1 MKLRTI
7 EISGFKSFADKTKI
21 DFKDGITGIVGPNG
35 SGKSNII
42 EAVRWVMG
50 ETSAKSL
57 RGGKM
62 PDVIFS
68 GTEKRKPLARASVTI
83 IFDNSDHFL
92 DSKFDEVMVTRRLFR
107 NGESQYEINKQECR
121 LRDVLNLFIDTGLGR
136 ESFSIISQGRVES
149 IFNSK
154 PEERRAIIE
163 EAAGVLE
170 YKQDKKRAEKEL
182 EKTSG
187 YLERVND
194 LTVELEKQVRPLEQ
208 QAAVAKDYLEQKKRF
223 DILDQTKL
231 VKTIDGNSVIQA
243 QLETKRQQLKEQL
256 SELTTRSATLS
267 EQRSQIKETINA
279 QTKQKDQTQTE
290 LVRLNRLE
298 EQLKGEKDLQAER
311 RKFAEQEKLRLEKE
325 KNEIQTQI
333 DKSTR
338 ERSELREQ
346 LTQLSKRIAEKN
358 EALKLIREN
367 DKEHQ
372 EQKLKQEIE
381 NLRADYV
388 ENLQSLTTLKN
399 QYNFNL
405 QDQQRDEQQR
415 SKITFDIATLEQQLE
430 NHHATQKGCQAAFLE
445 LDAVIKQRATRIKEL
460 TIQQDQLRTDYEQQ
474 RQQWLDGSNVAHR
487 VESKL
492 EALTNLKNE
501 HTGFY
506 QGVRSVLKQK
516 SKFKGI
522 VGPVAEII
530 DVPEAYTVA
539 IETALGNQVQNVVV
553 ETDQVAKEMIEFL
566 KQNRQGRVT
575 FLPKNALKLRQLT
588 SAVQNELERL
598 PGLVGVASDLI
609 KTEPQNRII
618 GQYLLGTTLI
628 IDTLE
633 NAVVASQKISR
644 RNRII
649 TLEGDVIGI
658 GGTMTGGATRKNTT
672 GVLQQDQEIKK
683 LKSQFDTMRQQLEQ
697 KELQVQK
704 TLSVG
709 KDAQSKLQKIT
720 KEQQIDQQ
728 QLSELANQRALEE
741 ERIKELERHRK
752 AIQFELSQIDD
763 EENHSG
769 NLQGK
774 IAEIEAKVKE
784 IKTATEKKQSTLAT
798 LTDDAGERQNQITNL
813 NVELAQLKEQL
824 SQQKQRL
831 EDLEGV
837 VGRSK
842 QQLKDYEAQIAN
854 LHHDERLS
862 DSNVNH
868 YSLKEVQKQLLDSN
882 HRLEKIQEKLQLS
895 QVQQDQVTADYEI
908 AQQNLNQVGSQ
919 LNEVERQQSLN
930 QNRIEIAVDR
940 LSEEY
945 GQTIESVQ
953 KNVLTKITDE
963 QLDRELKLLKRGL
976 TELGTVNLG
985 AIDEYERVS
994 SRYNFLN
1001 EQRKDLMD
1009 SKQQLDQ
1016 SIAEIDQEAGQR
1028 FKQTFDQVAT
1038 EFAQVFV
1045 KMFGGGKAKLELT
1058 DPEHILTT
1066 GIEIKA
1072 QPPGKKLQR
1081 LSLLSG
1087 GEKSLT
1093 AITLLFAIL
1102 QVKPVPFCILDEVEA
1117 AFDDANVDRFAR
1129 YLKTF
1134 RDTTQFI
1141 VITHRKGTM
1150 VEADVLYGVTM
1161 QESGVSKMVSV
1172 SIDEAEQRELV

>member
-194 LTVELEKQVRPLEQ
+194 LTVELEKQVQPLEQ

-231 VKTIDGNSVIQA
+231 VRTIDGNSVIQA
-243 QLETKRQQLKEQL
+243 QLETERQQLKEQL

-279 QTKQKDQTQTE
+279 QTKQKDQTQME

-338 ERSELREQ
+338 ERSELRER

-415 SKITFDIATLEQQLE
+415 SKITLDIATLEQQLE

-460 TIQQDQLRTDYEQQ
+460 TIQQDQSRTDYEQQ

-598 PGLVGVASDLI
+598 SGLVGVASDLI

-683 LKSQFDTMRQQLEQ
+683 LKSQFDTMQQQLEQ

-741 ERIKELERHRK
+741 ERIKELERRRK

-763 EENHSG
+763 EENHSS

-842 QQLKDYEAQIAN
+842 QQLKDYEAQITN

-882 HRLEKIQEKLQLS
+882 HRSEKIQEKLQLS

-919 LNEVERQQSLN
+919 LNDVERQQSLN

-1141 VITHRKGTM
+1141 IITHRKGTM
-1150 VEADVLYGVTM
+1150 MEADVLYGVTM

>member
-194 LTVELEKQVRPLEQ
+194 LTVELEKQVQPLEQ

-223 DILDQTKL
+223 DVLDQTKL
-231 VKTIDGNSVIQA
+231 ARTIDGNSVIQA

-279 QTKQKDQTQTE
+279 QTKQKDQTQME

-415 SKITFDIATLEQQLE
+415 SKIMLDIATLEQQLE

-445 LDAVIKQRATRIKEL
+445 LDATIKQRATRIKEL

-539 IETALGNQVQNVVV
+539 IETALGNQVQNMVV
-553 ETDQVAKEMIEFL
+553 ETDQVAKDMIEFL

-709 KDAQSKLQKIT
+709 KDAQSKLQKIA

-741 ERIKELERHRK
+741 ERIKEFERRRK

-919 LNEVERQQSLN
+919 LNEVERQESLN

-1150 VEADVLYGVTM
+1150 MEADVLYGVTM

>member
-194 LTVELEKQVRPLEQ
+194 LTVELEKQVQPLEQ

-231 VKTIDGNSVIQA
+231 ARTIDGNSVIHA
-243 QLETKRQQLKEQL
+243 QLEKKRQQLKKQL

-415 SKITFDIATLEQQLE
+415 SKITLDIATLEQQLE
-430 NHHATQKGCQAAFLE
+430 NHRATQKECQAAFLE

-553 ETDQVAKEMIEFL
+553 ETDQVAKDMIEFL

-741 ERIKELERHRK
+741 ERIKELERRRK

-798 LTDDAGERQNQITNL
+798 LTDDAGKRQNQITNL

-842 QQLKDYEAQIAN
+842 QQLKDYEAQITN

-882 HRLEKIQEKLQLS
+882 HRSEKIQEKLQLS

-919 LNEVERQQSLN
+919 LNDVERQQSLN

-1141 VITHRKGTM
+1141 IITHRKGTM
-1150 VEADVLYGVTM
+1150 MEADVLYGVTM